1 MSLGEDDDRRGT
13 DDPYTTMGGTRQT
26 RTRMPEDHGSARPRG
41 TRQGPRAS
49 RSMIAAVAVVVLLI
63 AAIAFANR
71 GPGSGPAEGG
81 SEGKEGTPS
90 SGSTAAS
97 GEKPVTGKGA
107 TGIPSGFARNAQG
120 AQSAATNYTVAL
132 GSVDMFKADSRH
144 RIVDSLYTPESAAKL
159 KGPQDTAYSPQ
170 FLQKLGLDA
179 EGNAPSGSTFVS
191 RTLPV
196 GAKTESVDADN
207 AKISVWYTGLIGMS
221 GAKSIDP
228 VKTNWGTWTFD
239 LKWVGDDWKIVGDA
253 QKKGPTPVPGD
264 ETASSSDEISKA
276 VDEYGGFTYAR

>member
-1 MSLGEDDDRRGT
+1 
-13 DDPYTTMGGTRQT
+13 
-26 RTRMPEDHGSARPRG
+26 
-41 TRQGPRAS
+41 
-49 RSMIAAVAVVVLLI
+49 MITVVGVVVLLV

-71 GPGSGPAEGG
+71 GPGSGPADKGG
-81 SEGKEGTPS
+81 GKEGAPS
-90 SGSTAAS
+90 SQSTAAT

-107 TGIPSGFARNAQG
+107 TGIPSGFARTAQG

-132 GSVDMFKADSRH
+132 GSVDMFRADSRH
-144 RIVDSLYTPESAAKL
+144 RIVDALYTPESATKL
-159 KGPQDTAYSPQ
+159 KGPQDAAYSTQ

-179 EGNAPSGSTFVS
+179 EGKAPEGNTFVS
-191 RTLPV
+191 RTLPI
-196 GAKTESVDADN
+196 GTKTESVDADN
-207 AKISVWYTGLIGMS
+207 AKVSVWYTGLIGMS

-264 ETASSSDEISKA
+264 EAASSSDEISKA